1 MGRTKK
7 VLSKSKEFK
16 AFLFDNEALIGS
28 ALFAPGVPEQIL
40 ASTPIHGLLKQ
51 EKTWKLFL
59 QQALRNISPN
69 EPFHQALI
77 VLLERELGDDSPAAS
92 HQEKRKLAA
101 KLGLLRKPF
110 HVSRILNDAASF
122 EKGAAEILEKYGLK
136 VVLHQRLKDSE
147 HDYKQ
152 HKQLVED
159 SRYAK
164 DGAII
169 CSPEAGFYHILPN
182 ESVII
187 VSSNECDGKVIYSVE
202 LVVIRDALAESEFT
216 EPLLNWLSD
225 VVYAA
230 TCNRRDVR
238 PNHPGRMVQIG
249 INMGPRHARTLGYA
263 ISFTKKLTLEQKA
276 AQDTDLIGALSL
288 LWNLAKAYMPGDV
301 MDEITG
307 FLEDLNYPELG
318 TRHIPSGRGF
328 SIECDGKTYAF
339 TAAGRAP
346 PEGIATWAFHMPTH
360 KDNSPVKWSL
370 ALTTLRMMQENSPL
384 QAGYGSNLVDVTLR
398 VVVQSRV
405 ATLTAFTP
413 NVLHGTT
420 THGEGIDPINAG
432 VSLTSTER
440 VYKAYAAMAA
450 QPGGVVFEGEAI
462 CLPKD

>member
-16 AFLFDNEALIGS
+16 AFLFNNEALIGS

-40 ASTPIHGLLKQ
+40 ASTPINGLLKQ
-51 EKTWKLFL
+51 EKTRKLFL
-59 QQALRNISPN
+59 QQALRNISPD
-69 EPFHQALI
+69 EPFHQALT
-77 VLLERELGDDSPAAS
+77 VLLEHELGDGSPAAS

-101 KLGLLRKPF
+101 KLGVLCKPF
-110 HVSRILNDAASF
+110 HVSHILNDAASF
-122 EKGAAEILEKYGLK
+122 EKGAAEILEKYGLN
-136 VVLHQRLKDSE
+136 VVLRQRLKDSE

-187 VSSNECDGKVIYSVE
+187 VSSNKCGGKVTYSVE

-216 EPLLNWLSD
+216 GPLLNWLSD

-230 TCNRRDVR
+230 TCNRRDV
-238 PNHPGRMVQIG
+238 HIG
-249 INMGPRHARTLGYA
+249 INMGPCHARTLGYA
-263 ISFTKKLTLEQKA
+263 ILFTKKLTLEEKT

-288 LWNLAKAYMPGDV
+288 LWNLAKAYMPGDF
-301 MDEITG
+301 MDEITR

-318 TRHIPSGRGF
+318 TRHIPS
-328 SIECDGKTYAF
+328 
-339 TAAGRAP
+339 AAGRAP
-346 PEGIATWAFHMPTH
+346 PEGIATWAFHMLTH
-360 KDNSPVKWSL
+360 KDSSPVKWSL
-370 ALTTLRMMQENSPL
+370 ALTTLRMMQKNSPL
-384 QAGYGSNLVDVTLR
+384 QAGYGSNLIDVTLC

-440 VYKAYAAMAA
+440 VYKVYAAMAA

-462 CLPKD
+462 CLPKN